1 MESPH
6 KKHYTQNIRKIH
18 SHLNKRLEKKVKIK
32 KSSQIFSTLLLK
44 KLYLLIQF
52 IKVNFTIFRNT
63 YGIELDTI
71 TLYYTAI

>member
-18 SHLNKRLEKKVKIK
+18 SHPNKRLEKKVKIK
-32 KSSQIFSTLLLK
+32 KSSQIFSALLLK